1 MSTIPIPAV
10 DVMQIAPLHRFSTA
24 DYLEMIEKGVLG
36 PDDHVELIG
45 GMIVEMSPAG
55 IPHNHFT
62 IRVVELFA
70 PLIGKFRVAVQGT
83 LSVVEGQVF
92 DPDFMLLRVRPDGY
106 RTKLPE
112 AADVLLVIE
121 AAESSL
127 PRDQK
132 IKLPVYAAAGI
143 PEYWIADL
151 EREAIIIH
159 REPEGSAYKVV
170 ERRQGDDSV
179 SPAAAPELLFVVRHL
194 FE

>member
-1 MSTIPIPAV
+1 MSTIPLPAV
-10 DVMQIAPLHRFSTA
+10 DLVQIASLHRFSTA

-45 GMIVEMSPAG
+45 GMIVQMAPAG
-55 IPHNHFT
+55 IPHNGFL
-62 IRVVELFA
+62 IGILELFQ
-70 PLIGKFRVAVQGT
+70 PLLARFSIAVQGT
-83 LSVVEGQVF
+83 LAVSEGHVF
-92 DPDFMLLRVRPDGY
+92 DPDLMLLRKRPDRY
-106 RTKLPE
+106 KKKLPS

-132 IKLPVYAAAGI
+132 VKLPVFAAAGI

-151 EREAIIIH
+151 ERKVLFIH
-159 REPEGSAYKVV
+159 CEPEGSTYKVV
-170 ERRQGDDSV
+170 ERRQGDDIV
-179 SPAAAPELLFVVRHL
+179 SPLAAPELSFVVRQA